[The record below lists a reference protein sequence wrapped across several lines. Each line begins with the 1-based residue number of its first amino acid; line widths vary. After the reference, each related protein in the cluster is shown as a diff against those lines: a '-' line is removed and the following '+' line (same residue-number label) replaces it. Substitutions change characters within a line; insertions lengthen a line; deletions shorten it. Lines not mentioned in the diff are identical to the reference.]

1 MSRRLQPAMVI
12 TLYADRRFH
21 DIADL
26 ARGLAQAMASH
37 DVAVRVAVIAATQ
50 HGEAAPALTGQVDV
64 LSPGNPG
71 EVSRYLSSFSP
82 HFKVTLV
89 ALGGAPNEHVL
100 ATLDA
105 SDRVLLVSD
114 PTVTSLRATQRALR
128 LCGSLGYGSEKVSIL
143 LHGFTDE
150 TPIVPAEAAAVLK
163 RDILGVIP
171 GPGSDPV
178 ARASAFRNVADRLT
192 ARL

>member
-1 MSRRLQPAMVI
+1 MVI

-26 ARGLAQAMASH
+26 AEGLAHAMASH
-37 DVAVRVAVIAATQ
+37 EVAVRVAVSAAPQ
-50 HGEAAPALTGQVDV
+50 HGDGAPATTTHVDV
-64 LSPGNPG
+64 LPPGNPG
-71 EVSRYLSSFSP
+71 EVSRYLDSLSP
-82 HFKVTLV
+82 RVQVTLV
-89 ALGGAPNEHVL
+89 ALGGAPNEQVL

-128 LCGSLGYGSEKVSIL
+128 LCASLGYGSEKVSVL

-150 TPIVPAEAAAVLK
+150 TPIVPAEAAAILK

-178 ARASAFRNVADRLT
+178 ARASAFRQLAERLT
-192 ARL
+192 ERL

>member
-1 MSRRLQPAMVI
+1 MSRRLSPAMVI

-21 DIADL
+21 DVADL
-26 ARGLAQAMASH
+26 AGGLARAMAFH
-37 DVAVRVAVIAATQ
+37 EVAVRVAVIAAPL
-50 HGEAAPALTGQVDV
+50 HGDGAAAGTGHVDV
-64 LSPGNPG
+64 LPPGNPG
-71 EVSRYLSSFSP
+71 EVSRYLSSLSP
-82 HFKVTLV
+82 QYQVTLV
-89 ALGGAPNEHVL
+89 ALGGAPNEQVL

-128 LCGSLGYGSEKVSIL
+128 LCGSLGYGSDKVSVL
-143 LHGFTDE
+143 LHGFSDE
-150 TPIVPAEAAAVLK
+150 TSIVPAEAAAVLK

-178 ARASAFRNVADRLT
+178 ARASAFRHVAERLT
-192 ARL
+192 ATL